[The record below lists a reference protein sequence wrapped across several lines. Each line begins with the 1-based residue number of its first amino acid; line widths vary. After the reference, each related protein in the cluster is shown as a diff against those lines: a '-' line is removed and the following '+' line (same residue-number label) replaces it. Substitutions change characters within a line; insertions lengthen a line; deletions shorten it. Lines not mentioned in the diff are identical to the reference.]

1 MGTVEETY
9 KKVSQLQH
17 VLLRPDTYVGSIE
30 YSERTPMWV
39 YDSEEGKIVS
49 RDISYVPGLYKI
61 FDEILVN
68 AADNKQRDPKMSL
81 IKITID
87 KSKNEISVYNNGKG
101 IPIVFH
107 KDEKMYVPEL
117 IFGTLLTSSNY
128 NDNERKVTGGRNGYG
143 AKLCNIFS
151 KKFTIETQSKA
162 QKKHFKQTW
171 VNNMKKDEE
180 AEITEQRADD
190 DFTKITF
197 VPDLQRFKMT
207 ELDDDIIALMSRRA
221 FDVAGS
227 VKGIKVYLN
236 GKKLPAS
243 NSTSTCI
250 PDTRTWT
257 ERQQKVA
264 YCKPHDRWDVAVT
277 LSNGNFQQVSFV
289 NSIATTKGGR
299 HVDYVSDLIVAKVI
313 EVVKKKLGTKSGI
326 NVKPFQI
333 KNHLW
338 VFVNALIE
346 NPTFDSQTKETMTLA
361 HKDFGSKFSLPDSF
375 VKDVLKC
382 GITESI
388 MTWVRF
394 KQMEQQDKKCSSKK
408 TSKLK
413 GLPKL
418 EDANHAG
425 TKKSRDCTLILTEGD
440 SAKSLAVA
448 GLGVVGRDK
457 YGVFPL
463 RGKMLNVRE
472 GTHKQIVENEE
483 VNALLR
489 IVGLQYKK
497 KYESEEDMNS
507 LRYGK
512 IMIMTDQ
519 DQDGSHIKGLVI
531 NFIHANWP
539 NLLKKR
545 FLEEFITPIV
555 KATKGNDVK
564 SFYSMPEYQEWRQ
577 QTDNWK
583 TYKIKYYKGLGT
595 STSKEAKE
603 YFSDMNRHRIPFK
616 YNGQECDNSVILAF
630 SKKKIEE
637 RKQWLTRWMQVRKER
652 RDAGQIEDYLYNP
665 GTRSITYADFV
676 NKELILFSNADNERS
691 IPSLV
696 DGLKPG
702 QRKVMFACF
711 KVVEKKEMKVAQLA
725 GAVGA
730 MSAYHHGEQSL
741 ASTIVNLAQNFVGTN
756 NINLLLPNGQFGTRL
771 GGGKDHASARY
782 IYTQLN
788 PVAKTLFPS
797 ADENVLR
804 FLFED
809 NQQIEPEW
817 YCPIIPMVLV
827 NGAEGIGTAW
837 STKVPNYNPRE
848 LVENMRRL
856 IRGEEIKPMV
866 PWYRKFG
873 GSIIQ
878 ATQDKYLTIG
888 EVGILGSDT
897 LEITEL
903 PIKTWTSNYKSSLLN
918 PMLEGTSKVAAT
930 ISDFSEYHTEDTVK
944 FVVKMEPA
952 QLRAYESKGLHESFK
967 LISSINTTS
976 MVLFDANG
984 CLKKYNTPEQICREF
999 FEVRKQ
1005 KYIER
1010 KAFLE
1015 GMLTAQSERLSEQ
1028 ARFILM
1034 KIENKIH
1041 VENKR
1046 RAAIIE
1052 QLIQHNFKPDP
1063 VKKWKEEQKKRE
1075 FAMTGEVAYDEEEAE
1090 NETQETKTEKRAG
1103 DYDYLL
1109 GMAIWKLSMEDKD
1122 KMLAESEAK
1131 DEELRILQGKKWND
1145 LWEEDLV
1152 AFLEALDKQEKKE
1165 DAIRDEAINKALS
1178 NSSKETG
1185 RKKGKGAKKSL
1196 AEVCPSADALRVEID
1211 EALIK
1216 SKFAKKATTKKV
1228 KTENDDEEEKPK
1240 KGKKTAA
1247 KKGPAKKKAKV
1258 EWNSDDNESEEES
1271 EDELEDEVESEE
1283 EKPKNEDEIE
1293 DEQEDEEF
1301 EEEKPKKSVK
1311 AAASKASAKPK
1322 QKKILD
1328 SSEDEIEDELDD
1340 ELDDKEFE
1348 EEKPKPKKAT
1358 SSKASAKP
1366 KQKKILDS
1374 SGDESENK
1382 IKDEPDD
1389 EEFEEAKPKKSM
1401 KATSSK
1407 APAKPKQKKVLKS
1420 SEDEMELE
1428 EEKPKK
1434 AKKAAASKAPAS
1446 KAPAK
1451 SKQKKVWETTDDEDD
1466 FDSEF
1471 EEKVPAKKVRGATKD
1486 DGPPAKKLKVQN

>member
-1 MGTVEETY
+1 
-9 KKVSQLQH
+9 
-17 VLLRPDTYVGSIE
+17 
-30 YSERTPMWV
+30 MWV

-49 RDISYVPGLYKI
+49 REISYVPGLYKI

-68 AADNKQRDPKMSL
+68 AADNKQRDPKMSV
-81 IKITID
+81 IKINID

-107 KDEKMYVPEL
+107 KDEKMYVPEM

-128 NDNERKVTGGRNGYG
+128 NDDERKVTGGRNGYG

-151 KKFTIETQSKA
+151 TKFTIETQSKA
-162 QKKHFKQTW
+162 QKKTLQTD
-171 VNNMKKDEE
+171 M
-180 AEITEQRADD
+180 
-190 DFTKITF
+190 DFTKVTF

-236 GKKLPAS
+236 GKKLP
-243 NSTSTCI
+243 C
-250 PDTRTWT
+250 
-257 ERQQKVA
+257 EGFQQYVKVYPKHDNMDGEPAKVA
-264 YCKPHDRWDVAVT
+264 YCKPHDRWDIAVT
-277 LSNGNFQQVSFV
+277 LSSGTFQQVSFV

-299 HVDYVSDLIVAKVI
+299 HVDYVSDLIVAKII
-313 EVVKKKLGTKSGI
+313 EVVKKKLGTKSGF

-361 HKDFGSKFSLPDSF
+361 AKDFGSKFTLPDSF
-375 VKDVLKC
+375 VKELLKC
-382 GITESI
+382 GITESV

-418 EDANHAG
+418 EDANDAG

-472 GTHKQIVENEE
+472 GTHKQILENEE
-483 VNALLR
+483 INALLR
-489 IVGLQYKK
+489 I
-497 KYESEEDMNS
+497 
-507 LRYGK
+507 
-512 IMIMTDQ
+512 

-539 NLLKKR
+539 SLLKKR

-577 QTDNWK
+577 ETENWK

-603 YFSDMNRHRIPFK
+603 YFSDMNRHRILFK
-616 YNGQECDNSVILAF
+616 YDGPDCDNSVILAF

-637 RKQWLTRWMQVRKER
+637 RKQWLTRWMEVRKER
-652 RDAGQIEDYLYNP
+652 RDAGQIEDYLYNA
-665 GTRSITYADFV
+665 GTRAITYSDFV

-730 MSAYHHGEQSL
+730 MSAYHHGETSL

-771 GGGKDHASARY
+771 CGGKDNASARY

-817 YCPIIPMVLV
+817 YCPVIPMVLV
-827 NGAEGIGTAW
+827 NGAEGIGTGW

-856 IRGEEIKPMV
+856 IRGEEMKPMV
-866 PWYRKFG
+866 PWYRKFN

-878 ATQDKYLTIG
+878 ATDGKYLTIG
-888 EVGILGSDT
+888 EVGILGNDT
-897 LEITEL
+897 IEITEL
-903 PIKTWTSNYKSSLLN
+903 PIKTWTSNYKAALLN
-918 PMLEGTSKVAAT
+918 PMLEGTQKTPAT
-930 ISDFSEYHTEDTVK
+930 ILDFSEYHTEDTVK
-944 FVVKMEPA
+944 FVVKMDPQ
-952 QLRAYESKGLHESFK
+952 QLRKYESKGLHESFK

-984 CLKKYNTPEQICREF
+984 CLRKYDTPEQICREF
-999 FEVRKQ
+999 FDVRKQ

-1034 KIENKIH
+1034 KIKNEIH

-1046 RAAIIE
+1046 RAAIID
-1052 QLIQHNFKPDP
+1052 QLVQHNFKPDP
-1063 VKKWKEEQKKRE
+1063 VKKWKDEQKKRE

-1090 NETQETKTEKRAG
+1090 NETQESKTEKRAG

-1131 DEELRILQGKKWND
+1131 TEELKILQGKKWND

-1165 DAIRDEAINKALS
+1165 DTIRDEAINKALS

-1185 RKKGKGAKKSL
+1185 RKKGKGTRKSL
-1196 AEVCPSADALRVEID
+1196 AEVCPSADALRIEID

-1228 KTENDDEEEKPK
+1228 KTE
-1240 KGKKTAA
+1240 
-1247 KKGPAKKKAKV
+1247 
-1258 EWNSDDNESEEES
+1258 
-1271 EDELEDEVESEE
+1271 ESEE
-1283 EKPKNEDEIE
+1283 EKPKKAKKTAAKKAPGKKESKDEWNSSENEDEL
-1293 DEQEDEEF
+1293 DDEEF
-1301 EEEKPKKSVK
+1301 EEEKPMK
-1311 AAASKASAKPK
+1311 AA
-1322 QKKILD
+1322 
-1328 SSEDEIEDELDD
+1328 
-1340 ELDDKEFE
+1340 
-1348 EEKPKPKKAT
+1348 
-1358 SSKASAKP
+1358 
-1366 KQKKILDS
+1366 
-1374 SGDESENK
+1374 
-1382 IKDEPDD
+1382 
-1389 EEFEEAKPKKSM
+1389 
-1401 KATSSK
+1401 SSK
-1407 APAKPKQKKVLKS
+1407 APAKPKQKKIMDS
-1420 SEDEMELE
+1420 SEHESENEIEDELNDEFE

-1434 AKKAAASKAPAS
+1434 PVKANSSKAPAKPKQKKIMDSSGDEMEVEEEKPKKTKKTAAPKAPAS

-1451 SKQKKVWETTDDEDD
+1451 SKQKKGLGD
-1466 FDSEF
+1466 
-1471 EEKVPAKKVRGATKD
+1471 
-1486 DGPPAKKLKVQN
+1486 